1 MQEPIWEPEDLQSDR
16 YKAIREHWK
25 KNGRDWDSMEFVE
38 KYLAGYL
45 VLINMS
51 VKNTEFAIS
60 MLEKSDNRKINA
72 LTALRKEIRKLNE
85 KMEVLETLKQLPL
98 ELNLLKLRTE
108 KLITTVSGGDAEMY
122 SDRIRQK
129 EAKLKAKLKPAT

>member
-16 YKAIREHWK
+16 YKEIREHWK

-45 VLINMS
+45 VLINMNVQS
-51 VKNTEFAIS
+51 TRSAIS
-60 MLEKSDNRKINA
+60 VLEKTDNRKINA
-72 LTALRKEIRKLNE
+72 IKDFTKEVRKLNE

-108 KLITTVSGGDAEMY
+108 KLINTVSGGETEMY
-122 SDRIRQK
+122 SDRISK
-129 EAKLKAKLKPAT
+129 LEAKLNAT